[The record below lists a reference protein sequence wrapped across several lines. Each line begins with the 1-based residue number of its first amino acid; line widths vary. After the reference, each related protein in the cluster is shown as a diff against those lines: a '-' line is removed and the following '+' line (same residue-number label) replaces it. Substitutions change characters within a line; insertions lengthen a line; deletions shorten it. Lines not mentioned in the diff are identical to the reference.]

1 MDKFT
6 LDFIRTKIN
15 EAVQRNPNTRA
26 LNISIDGK
34 FYTYMIS
41 YDTVDREIKG
51 IIMQRGHKRRPI
63 NLSDILTK

>member
-15 EAVQRNPNTRA
+15 EAVQQNPDTRA
-26 LNISIDGK
+26 LNVSIKGK

-41 YDTVDREIKG
+41 YDSVEREVKG
-51 IIMQRGHKRRPI
+51 IIMQQGHKRRPI